1 VGTKRKVP
9 NIVVVIPT
17 MSPLPLL
24 ADVKGPLPK
33 PLGPLSGR

>member
-1 VGTKRKVP
+1 
-9 NIVVVIPT
+9 

-33 PLGPLSGR
+33 LLGPRAPKYLFTLEEVGPV